1 VRHKREEIPM
11 RVRHF
16 THTMLLFAV
25 AALILSTETAAQTN
39 TASPHTVTTTK
50 FTIDDVNISKT
61 FCIS

>member
-1 VRHKREEIPM
+1 M